1 MLLVLFVLL
10 SCSGSD
16 APPLAA
22 IAEGCS
28 INTDCTSPLVCAFRK
43 CHSACMT
50 TRDCPAPQRCMASDR
65 PFHVCQLP
73 DETKCSYN
81 SECPSGQL
89 CGVDGR
95 CRDQC
100 AADRDCVAE
109 QVCTQGTCA
118 EPVELT
124 RNGKLPVAMPE
135 GGASE
140 AAPTGQPCSFNSE
153 CDDPL
158 VCRMGLC
165 AKECLGDR
173 DCPSDETC
181 AGNRCKRP
189 DAGGNVSNMPDAG
202 NVNNTPD
209 TGGGVPDASTAPDGG
224 ADASGCSYNS
234 DCPPSLVCRAQVC
247 VAECKVNIDCPEGR
261 SCI

>member
-1 MLLVLFVLL
+1 MIPPLVRRGRAGLMLFVLFVLI

-43 CHSACMT
+43 CHTACT
-50 TRDCPAPQRCMASDR
+50 TSRDCPMGQRCMASDR

-73 DETKCSYN
+73 DETKCAYN

-109 QVCTQGTCA
+109 QVCSQGTCA
-118 EPVELT
+118 EP
-124 RNGKLPVAMPE
+124 
-135 GGASE
+135 
-140 AAPTGQPCSFNSE
+140 
-153 CDDPL
+153 
-158 VCRMGLC
+158 
-165 AKECLGDR
+165 
-173 DCPSDETC
+173 
-181 AGNRCKRP
+181 
-189 DAGGNVSNMPDAG
+189 
-202 NVNNTPD
+202 
-209 TGGGVPDASTAPDGG
+209 
-224 ADASGCSYNS
+224 
-234 DCPPSLVCRAQVC
+234 
-247 VAECKVNIDCPEGR
+247 
-261 SCI
+261 

>member
-1 MLLVLFVLL
+1 M
-10 SCSGSD
+10 G
-16 APPLAA
+16 
-22 IAEGCS
+22 
-28 INTDCTSPLVCAFRK
+28 
-43 CHSACMT
+43 
-50 TRDCPAPQRCMASDR
+50 QRCMASDR

-73 DETKCSYN
+73 DETRCAYN

-109 QVCTQGTCA
+109 QVCSQGTCA

-124 RNGKLPVAMPE
+124 QNGKLPIALPE

-153 CDDPL
+153 CEDPL

-173 DCPSDETC
+173 DCPSGETC
-181 AGNRCKRP
+181 SGNRCKRP
-189 DAGGNVSNMPDAG
+189 DAGGNVSNLPDAG
-202 NVNNTPD
+202 NVNN
-209 TGGGVPDASTAPDGG
+209 TAPDGG
-224 ADASGCSYNS
+224 ADASGCCTIRTAHPRSSAGLRPAGRVQGQHRLSRGPLLYRIAVRRFRS
-234 DCPPSLVCRAQVC
+234 RRRAGRLWRGLQPPQRLPDRACLRQ
-247 VAECKVNIDCPEGR
+247 GR
-261 SCI
+261 AMCF